1 MLTETKG
8 TLVRRI
14 SIQRATTVGGAKSPL
29 CQVILKNTNVLK
41 DHGGSASTASTINR
55 SQSLLTTTTRI
66 PVLAP
71 PRGERARLEALLSDV
86 WSREVLPFPGM
97 TMKSRSENLV
107 RNSASTVMRKLSVA
121 SFASTFTKRSVS
133 SAHKNQSCEHIA
145 METIKRRG
153 ILRPMD
159 SITSDDA
166 YIGDE
171 AGREVKRQRTARG
184 HAILGTPARSMK
196 EVTGSF
202 RRRRAQENAPSKSD
216 PTSDTYMFPARIATT
231 NVPRSI
237 RPANSQAAMP
247 PESKGRTRKPAREKV
262 RYLDRWAKLGVG
274 KNDGP
279 GSFRKFLSIS
289 RDL

>member
-1 MLTETKG
+1 MLTETQG

-41 DHGGSASTASTINR
+41 DHGGNSSTASTINR
-55 SQSLLTTTTRI
+55 SQSLLTATTRI

-159 SITSDDA
+159 SITSDDS
-166 YIGDE
+166 YVGEE
-171 AGREVKRQRTARG
+171 AGRKVKRQRTAKG
-184 HAILGTPARSMK
+184 LGTPARSMK
-196 EVTGSF
+196 EVTGNF
-202 RRRRAQENAPSKSD
+202 RRRRAQGNAPSRSD
-216 PTSDTYMFPARIATT
+216 PTSDTYMFPARIASTA
-231 NVPRSI
+231 VPRST
-237 RPANSQAAMP
+237 RPTNSQAAMP
-247 PESKGRTRKPAREKV
+247 PESMGRTRKPATEKV
-262 RYLDRWAKLGVG
+262 RYLGRWAKLGVG
-274 KNDGP
+274 KNDGT
-279 GSFRKFLSIS
+279 GGFRRFLSIG